1 MRRLA
6 IVPFMAM
13 MLAGS
18 SALAQGSN
26 SAQAEFLG
34 RSGTESGRATL
45 TESNGG
51 VLFEIE
57 LSGLPPRKWV
67 ALHIHETGTCE
78 PTTGF
83 KSAGGHFNPG
93 NKKHGFLAAG
103 GAHAGDMP
111 NQYVGDGGVLSAQVF
126 NAAVQL
132 ENGENGIRGRA
143 IIIHAGSDDY
153 RTDPAGGAGDRL
165 ACAVIK

>member
-6 IVPFMAM
+6 ILPFMAAI
-13 MLAGS
+13 LASS
-18 SALAQGSN
+18 SAVAQGSN

-34 RSGTESGRATL
+34 PSGTESGRATL
-45 TESNGG
+45 TEANGG

-67 ALHIHETGTCE
+67 ALHIHETGKCD
-78 PTTGF
+78 PTTGH

-93 NKKHGFLAAG
+93 NKKHGFLAAD

-111 NQYVGDGGVLSAQVF
+111 NQYVGDDGVLRAQVF

-132 ENGENGIRGRA
+132 ENGDNGIRGRA